1 MWIDKR
7 QPIQHRLHF
16 KKQVWPVSNLYW
28 MGELLVIPSN
38 PFYIFHFIDQ
48 SVNDLYL
55 NIHRKWVEAH
65 GTNESNSAGLCME
78 EVVVSIHP
86 ESLQFW
92 QDPVSLKWLEI
103 PGVKS
108 VHFELDLAICNGSQ
122 LLVLSLIPELDC
134 WKKEDF
140 FSALSKCN
148 IEVEI

>member
-1 MWIDKR
+1 MSNVNYINVLTYKGNQKYLIVFLW
-7 QPIQHRLHF
+7 RL
-16 KKQVWPVSNLYW
+16 SR
-28 MGELLVIPSN
+28 
-38 PFYIFHFIDQ
+38 YIFHFIDQ

-55 NIHRKWVEAH
+55 DIHRKWVEAH

-134 WKKEDF
+134 WKKEDLF
-140 FSALSKCN
+140 PPWANVILK
-148 IEVEI
+148 